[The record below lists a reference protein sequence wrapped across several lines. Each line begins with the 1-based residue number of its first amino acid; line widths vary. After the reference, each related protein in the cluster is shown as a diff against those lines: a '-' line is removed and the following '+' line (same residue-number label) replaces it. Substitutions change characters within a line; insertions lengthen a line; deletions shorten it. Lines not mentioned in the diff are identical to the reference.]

1 MRRFPGW
8 IGVIASRTKRKQMFA
23 RLEARGIAAEELARV
38 EAPVGIAIGS
48 ESPAECAVSILGSII
63 RDHRL
68 GAVNAGAEAVVDGE
82 REPEERAS

>member
-1 MRRFPGW
+1 
-8 IGVIASRTKRKQMFA
+8 MFA
-23 RLEARGIAAEELARV
+23 RLEARGIAAGELARV

-68 GAVNAGAEAVVDGE
+68 GAASAGADAVVDRE
-82 REPEERAS
+82 REPEERVS